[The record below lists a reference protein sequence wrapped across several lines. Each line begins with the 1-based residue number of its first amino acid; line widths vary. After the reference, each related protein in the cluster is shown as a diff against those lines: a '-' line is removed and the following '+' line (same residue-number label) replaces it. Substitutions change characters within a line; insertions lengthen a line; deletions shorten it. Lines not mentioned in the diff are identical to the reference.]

1 MTFESQPTRPFVR
14 SSENKMVAGVCAGV
28 AEYSNLDVNLVR
40 ALTVVG
46 ALISF
51 GTVALVYIAAWM
63 LMPQA

>member
-1 MTFESQPTRPFVR
+1 MTFESQPTRPLVR
-14 SSENKMVAGVCAGV
+14 SSQNKMVAGVCAGV